1 PLFGAALLGFPHGQD
16 HQQPGGQGLMGGMD
30 PLHIGPVAVFGP
42 AELPQPRADV
52 AGADRGA
59 ARVSL
64 PQAALTRLPGPALGA
79 GQRGPGTGGAEPGGW
94 HSAGAS
100 WIGRSDDE

>member
-1 PLFGAALLGFPHGQD
+1 
-16 HQQPGGQGLMGGMD
+16 MRGMD
-30 PLHIGPVAVFGP
+30 PLRIGQVTGFGP
-42 AELPQPRADV
+42 AELPQSRADV
-52 AGADRGA
+52 AGADRGT

-64 PQAALTRLPGPALGA
+64 LQAALTRLPGPALGT

-100 WIGRSDDE
+100 WICRSDDERGCHDRPCVARVGFGRMDDDLC